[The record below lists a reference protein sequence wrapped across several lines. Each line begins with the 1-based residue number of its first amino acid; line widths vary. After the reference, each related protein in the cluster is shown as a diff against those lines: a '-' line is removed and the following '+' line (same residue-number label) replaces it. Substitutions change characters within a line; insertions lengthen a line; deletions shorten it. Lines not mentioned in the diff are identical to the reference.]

1 MKKTLSVMIALLF
14 LFLSACTNP
23 TVLPSTSTTPEAQQR
38 AISEIS
44 SDYRSKKLSI
54 DEALFKAAEATFPN
68 ETVYSVNAEPV
79 LDFKPLLDA
88 LAGKTLQEK
97 LTLEDQTARYQEYL
111 APDGGLIKQSQYQY
125 HGINYG
131 SSLYKLFESDYYLRL
146 ITEVDSE
153 SVSRHR
159 YTTDRFPTNC
169 DLPALQVVDAKQ
181 ALVDVLSSMG
191 LHTDFSHITAYA
203 LTKESLQ
210 AVAEDRE
217 REGLLDPIIS
227 YDVDGNQI
235 VKDPTDWYKAFSS
248 EDECFYLVGQTLAGD
263 IPLYQSCNVQAIWG
277 ADGFL
282 FFNIF
287 GAYFPDEATKTPVNV
302 INAGQAVS
310 VLSEYYDV
318 RNFTTAEVVTMDFV
332 YYPVRNEDAIRLTP
346 AWHFLVL
353 EHMQSEEDSE
363 IIRNGE
369 DLYFDATTG
378 VQLLPEEAA
387 AEESE

>member
-14 LFLSACTNP
+14 LLLSACTGQA
-23 TVLPSTSTTPEAQQR
+23 VLPTASTTPEPSQR
-38 AISEIS
+38 VISEIPA
-44 SDYRSKKLSI
+44 DYRSQKLSI
-54 DEALFKAAEATFPN
+54 DEALFKAAQAAFPR
-68 ETVYSVNAEPV
+68 ETVYSMKAEPV

-97 LTLEDQTARYQEYL
+97 LTLEDQTTSYQEYI
-111 APDGGLIKQSQYQY
+111 APDGGLIKQSQYKY
-125 HGINYG
+125 HGIHYG

-146 ITEVDSE
+146 ITEMDSE
-153 SVSRHR
+153 SISRHR
-159 YTTDRFPTNC
+159 YTTDRFPMNC
-169 DLPALQVVDAKQ
+169 DLPALQVADAKQ
-181 ALVDVLSSMG
+181 ALVDVLSSMD

-203 LTKESLQ
+203 FTKEALQ

-217 REGLLDPIIS
+217 KEGLLDPMIS

-235 VKDPTDWYKAFSS
+235 VKDPTDWYKTFSS
-248 EDECFYLVGQTLAGD
+248 EDECFYLVGQTLAGE

-282 FFNIF
+282 FFNLF
-287 GAYFPDEATKTPVNV
+287 GAYFPDEATKASVNV

-310 VLSEYYDV
+310 VLSEYYDA

-332 YYPVRNEDAIRLTP
+332 YYPVRDADTIRLTP
-346 AWHFLVL
+346 AWHFLML
-353 EHMQSEEDSE
+353 EHVQSEADPEM
-363 IIRNGE
+363 IHRGE

-378 VQLLPEEAA
+378 VQLLPEEA
-387 AEESE
+387 EESE